1 MTTDIAIPT
10 FADVEDAAA
19 QIKGVAN
26 RTPVMISRTL
36 DERVG
41 ASVFCKC
48 ESFQRV
54 GAFKFRGAYNAVS
67 RLSDE
72 QRKGGVLAFS
82 SGNHAQGVAL
92 ACNLLGVPA
101 TIVMP
106 SNAPKIKRMA
116 TEGYGAEVVEY
127 DASEVERER
136 LGAQIAEERGMT
148 IIPPFDHPHI
158 IAGQGTCAMELHEEV
173 PGLDVLM
180 VCVGGGG
187 VISGCAIATKHMRPD
202 CKVIGVEPEMGDD
215 VKRSFEVG
223 EIVTI
228 PTPDTIADGARTN
241 CPGPLTLACIRE
253 HVDAIEVTSDASLVR
268 TMRFYYERMKLVVE
282 PTGCLSLAPLLE
294 GAMDVRGLRVGV
306 IVTGGNVD
314 PSSFCRLVGSS

>member
-10 FADVEDAAA
+10 FGDVEAAA
-19 QIKGVAN
+19 ARIEDVAN
-26 RTPVMISRTL
+26 RTPVMTSRTL

-48 ESFQRV
+48 ENYQRV

-72 QRKGGVLAFS
+72 QKKNGVLAFS
-82 SGNHAQGVAL
+82 SGNHAQGIAL
-92 ACNLLGVPA
+92 ACQLLGVHA

-106 SNAPKIKRMA
+106 SDAPRVKRQA
-116 TEGYGAEVVEY
+116 TEGYGAEVIEY
-127 DASEVERER
+127 VTSETQREE
-136 LGAQIAEERGMT
+136 LGRELAAERGLT
-148 IIPPFDHPHI
+148 IVPPFDHEHI
-158 IAGQGTCAMELHEEV
+158 IAGQGTVAYELHNEV
-173 PGLDVLM
+173 PDLDVLM

-187 VISGCAIATKHMRPD
+187 VISGCAIATKHMRPE
-202 CKVIGVEPEMGDD
+202 CRVIGVEPEAGDD
-215 VKRSFEVG
+215 VKRSLESG

-228 PTPDTIADGARTN
+228 EVPDTIADGARTP
-241 CPGPLTLACIRE
+241 CPGPVTLACITK
-253 HVDAIEVTSDASLVR
+253 HVDAIETTSDASLVR

-294 GAMDVRGLRVGV
+294 GAIDVRGLRVGV
-306 IVTGGNVD
+306 VITGGNVD
-314 PSSFCRLVGSS
+314 PDLFCRLVSS